1 MASIATNKTRAMR
14 RQERVA
20 ETVASALP
28 TGAVV
33 MVDVTEMAEKAEI
46 TVDFMV
52 NISLKQLQFD
62 TK

>member
-1 MASIATNKTRAMR
+1 MK

-20 ETVASALP
+20 ETVASALR

-33 MVDVTEMAEKAEI
+33 MVDVTETAEKAEI
-46 TVDFMV
+46 AVDFMV